1 MTTLAHR
8 IVRQRGF
15 VLAAVTA
22 AVVFT
27 VLLLQNVLGSV
38 LGTLIL
44 LMNGAPVADYAE
56 GIRLSFLL
64 HAAGA
69 ILPFSVGMLLS
80 LWFIAPVAAEL
91 RLFHV
96 ITRSVLAAVIGAVF
110 AIIVTSL
117 LGFIGSI
124 GFEGALFANSFP
136 RASFDGNS
144 AVFAI
149 ASGLQLGVQYIVS
162 ATPLVILSGVL
173 LWIWLTRHPTEH
185 SVSGMLDAV

>member
-15 VLAAVTA
+15 VVAAVTA

-44 LMNGAPVADYAE
+44 LMHGAPVADLAE

-96 ITRSVLAAVIGAVF
+96 ITRAVLAAGIGAVF
-110 AIIVTSL
+110 AIIVTIV
-117 LGFIGSI
+117 LGVIGSI
-124 GFEGALFANSFP
+124 GFYGALFANSFP
-136 RASFDGNS
+136 SVSFDGRNALF
-144 AVFAI
+144 AVVT
-149 ASGLQLGVQYIVS
+149 GLQLGVQYFLS
-162 ATPLVILSGVL
+162 ATPLVILSAVL

-185 SVSGMLDAV
+185 SVSGMLDVV